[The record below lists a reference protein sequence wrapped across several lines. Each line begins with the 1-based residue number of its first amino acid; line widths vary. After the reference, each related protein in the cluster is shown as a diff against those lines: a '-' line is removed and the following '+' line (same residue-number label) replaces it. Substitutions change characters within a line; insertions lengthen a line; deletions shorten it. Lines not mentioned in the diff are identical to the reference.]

1 MNGIHYIYF
10 KNIYVS
16 LINIIKIK
24 EILLVNYEL
33 QMKYFP
39 QYDFDIFDKILISFR
54 A

>member
-1 MNGIHYIYF
+1 MEFVIFTLKKYIL
-10 KNIYVS
+10 S

-24 EILLVNYEL
+24 EMLLVNYEL
-33 QMKYFP
+33 QIKYFP

>member
-1 MNGIHYIYF
+1 MEFIIFTLKKYIL
-10 KNIYVS
+10 S

-33 QMKYFP
+33 QIKYFP

>member
-1 MNGIHYIYF
+1 MEFIIFTLKKYIL
-10 KNIYVS
+10 S

-24 EILLVNYEL
+24 EILYEL
-33 QMKYFP
+33 QIKYFP